1 MLIEGQDAL
10 LENMAGKPAT
20 ATSRKHDCFYCLQGP
35 SARRSWWPLVALF
48 WRFPFSTVSGPHIQ
62 GEKGPKIVCRS
73 TTWFL
78 KAWQYTEILPTVS
91 AASIFPSM
99 SFKEGFFAVNSRPEQ
114 SIKKEKP
121 RCRNSGNL
129 PNWSKYPW
137 MRPGHGFEGIAQT
150 LQFKNRQVISIVPD
164 GVHTHSNSLYP
175 FSPSKARYIYIY
187 PSYNTFIYISLS
199 LLIHFIYI
207 CYIMWKHCQIYLII
221 HAFQPIHAHPEPKWL
236 QRRLPCCNAACA
248 HDWPGSCR
256 AWGRH
261 LASPAIVALPQIQA
275 C

>member
-137 MRPGHGFEGIAQT
+137 MRPGHGFDEGIAQT

-187 PSYNTFIYISLS
+187 PSYNTYIYISLS
-199 LLIHFIYI
+199 WFILFIYVI
-207 CYIMWKHCQIYLII
+207 LCGNIARYI
-221 HAFQPIHAHPEPKWL
+221 WL
-236 QRRLPCCNAACA
+236 SMHFNLYMPTQSPNGCNEGCHVATQHVRTIDQAAAGHGDGTLLHLP
-248 HDWPGSCR
+248 
-256 AWGRH
+256 
-261 LASPAIVALPQIQA
+261 
-275 C
+275 